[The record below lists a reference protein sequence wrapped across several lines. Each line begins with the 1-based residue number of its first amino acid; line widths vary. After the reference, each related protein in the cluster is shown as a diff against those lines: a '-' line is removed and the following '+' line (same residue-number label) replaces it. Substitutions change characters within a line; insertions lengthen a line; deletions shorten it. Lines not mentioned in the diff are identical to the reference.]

1 MNIDI
6 IILLALAALFFAIG
20 WMAARIF
27 GKERQAR
34 ELAVIR
40 AEKDAE
46 ISDMKVQLGRMEA
59 IEIGKEEA
67 VEAYK
72 ETLRD
77 SFKSAASDA
86 LQQNTEQF
94 LKLAQTTL
102 GEKITSSK
110 GELDQRKTAIEE
122 LLKPVKSALEQYT
135 KRINSLEK
143 DNSET
148 FGQVMQLMTDVKSSN
163 SVLQKETTALVNAL
177 RNPSVRG
184 KWGEIGLKRV
194 VEFSGM
200 SPHCDFSEQVH
211 AETEGG
217 AIKPDLVVNLPGGGQ
232 IVVDSKLPLDAYL
245 SALESEVDSEREG
258 LLVRHAGDVRKHV
271 NTLSRKSYW
280 AQFDN
285 APDFVVL
292 YMQVESALSTAMVT
306 DPKLLQDAM
315 DNKIIIATP
324 TTLLAVLK
332 SVALSWQQHSVTENA
347 QKIIAAGKELHSRLA
362 AFAGHL
368 VKVGKGLKGASEAYD
383 SAVGSWESRI
393 LPTGRKL
400 ESLDATQVTGL
411 PELPRSGGPTR
422 KMNLLDGTE
431 GEPNV

>member
-1 MNIDI
+1 MNIDN
-6 IILLALAALFFAIG
+6 IILVALAPLFSAIG
-20 WMAARIF
+20 WAAARIL
-27 GKERQAR
+27 GRERQAR
-34 ELAVIR
+34 QLAVVR
-40 AEKDAE
+40 ADKDAE
-46 ISDMKVQLGRMEA
+46 IAELQIQLCRMEA
-59 IEIGKEEA
+59 VEIGKEEA

-72 ETLRD
+72 ETLLD
-77 SFKSAASDA
+77 SFKSAAGDA
-86 LQQNTEQF
+86 LQQNNEQF
-94 LKLAQTTL
+94 LRLAETTL

-122 LLKPVKSALEQYT
+122 LLKPMKTALEQYT
-135 KRINSLEK
+135 MRINSLEK

-177 RNPSVRG
+177 RNPRVRG

-211 AETEGG
+211 AETESG
-217 AIKPDLVVNLPGGGQ
+217 AIKPDLVVNLPSAGQ

-258 LLVRHAGDVRKHV
+258 LLVRHAADVRKHV
-271 NTLSRKSYW
+271 TTLSRKSYW
-280 AQFDN
+280 TQFDN

-362 AFAGHL
+362 VFAGHL

-393 LPTGRKL
+393 LPSGRKL
-400 ESLDATQVTGL
+400 EALDVGQPKSLPPL
-411 PELPRSGGPTR
+411 PTCEHPTR
-422 KMNLLDGTE
+422 
-431 GEPNV
+431 

>member
-1 MNIDI
+1 MDI
-6 IILLALAALFFAIG
+6 TIKVAVAILFFFIG
-20 WMAARIF
+20 WVAARLI
-27 GKERQAR
+27 GREKQAR
-34 ELAVIR
+34 QLAELTTA
-40 AEKDAE
+40 KDAE
-46 ISDMKVQLGRMEA
+46 ISELKIHTGRLEA

-77 SFKSAASDA
+77 SFKSAAGDA
-86 LQQNTEQF
+86 LQQNTERF
-94 LKLAQTTL
+94 LKLAETTL

-110 GELDQRKTAIEE
+110 GELDQRKASIEE
-122 LLKPVKSALEQYT
+122 LLKPMKTALEQYT

-143 DNSET
+143 GNSET

-177 RNPSVRG
+177 RNPRVRG

-200 SPHCDFSEQVH
+200 SPHCDFSEQVY

-258 LLVRHAGDVRKHV
+258 LLVRHAADVRKHV
-271 NTLSRKSYW
+271 TALSRKSYW

-393 LPTGRKL
+393 LPSGRKL
-400 ESLDATQVTGL
+400 EALDATQIAGL
-411 PELPRSGGPTR
+411 PDLYAPSGPIR
-422 KMNLLDGTE
+422 FDALQQQE
-431 GEPNV
+431 GEQRGL

>member
-1 MNIDI
+1 MNIDN
-6 IILLALAALFFAIG
+6 IILVALSPLFFAIG
-20 WMAARIF
+20 WAAARIL
-27 GKERQAR
+27 GRERQAR
-34 ELAVIR
+34 QLAVVR
-40 AEKDAE
+40 ADKDAE
-46 ISDMKVQLGRMEA
+46 IAELQIQLGRMEA
-59 IEIGKEEA
+59 VEIGKEEA

-72 ETLRD
+72 ETLLD
-77 SFKSAASDA
+77 SFKSAAGDA
-86 LQQNTEQF
+86 LQQNNEQF
-94 LKLAQTTL
+94 LKLAETTL

-122 LLKPVKSALEQYT
+122 LLKPMKSALEQYT

-177 RNPSVRG
+177 RNPRVRG

-211 AETEGG
+211 AETESG

-258 LLVRHAGDVRKHV
+258 LLVRHAADVRKHV
-271 NTLSRKSYW
+271 TTLSRKSYW

-332 SVALSWQQHSVTENA
+332 SVALTWQQHSVTENA
-347 QKIIAAGKELHSRLA
+347 QKIIAAGKELHSRILV
-362 AFAGHL
+362 FAGHL
-368 VKVGKGLKGASEAYD
+368 AKVGSGLKSFP
-383 SAVGSWESRI
+383 SA
-393 LPTGRKL
+393 GRCC
-400 ESLDATQVTGL
+400 STSH
-411 PELPRSGGPTR
+411 PS
-422 KMNLLDGTE
+422 
-431 GEPNV
+431 

>member
-1 MNIDI
+1 MNTDN
-6 IILLALAALFFAIG
+6 IILVALAPLFFAIG
-20 WMAARIF
+20 WAVARIL
-27 GKERQAR
+27 GRERQAR
-34 ELAVIR
+34 QLAVVR
-40 AEKDAE
+40 ADKDAE
-46 ISDMKVQLGRMEA
+46 IAELQIQLGRMEA
-59 IEIGKEEA
+59 VEIGKEEA

-72 ETLRD
+72 ETLLD
-77 SFKSAASDA
+77 SFKSAAGDA
-86 LQQNTEQF
+86 LQQNNEQF
-94 LKLAQTTL
+94 LKLAETTL

-122 LLKPVKSALEQYT
+122 LLKPMKSALEQYT

-148 FGQVMQLMTDVKSSN
+148 FGQVMQLMMDVKSSN

-177 RNPSVRG
+177 RNPRVRG

-245 SALESEVDSEREG
+245 SALESEVDSQREG
-258 LLVRHAGDVRKHV
+258 LLVRHAADVRKHV
-271 NTLSRKSYW
+271 TTLSRKSYW

-347 QKIIAAGKELHSRLA
+347 QKIIAAGKELHSRIA
-362 AFAGHL
+362 VFAGHL
-368 VKVGKGLKGASEAYD
+368 AKVGSGLKSATNSYN
-383 SAVGSWESRI
+383 SAVGSWERRI
-393 LPTGRKL
+393 RPSGRKL
-400 ESLDATQVTGL
+400 EQLSNTERGPLNELDCLESPVQTD
-411 PELPRSGGPTR
+411 EL
-422 KMNLLDGTE
+422 E
-431 GEPNV
+431 